1 MLADKNVRPTIM
13 EVGGTPKLALGVHMR
28 GTAVPCPRA
37 QHAAPVHEIDGRGQA
52 PPLRETRD
60 SVKDMT
66 MRIVGRADT
75 RGFTLVE
82 VLIAMVILGIGILGV
97 TVLFPRA
104 LRDTQVASGTT
115 VSSTYADT
123 VVDQLRAQGYSGLR
137 QEAESKNLDWLRI
150 GRNVGLDRLTRT
162 NLLYRGTDVRLRDA
176 TVLRNAEYTLQLYQV
191 VVTVPLTVGPKEQ
204 FITFIAR
211 Q

>member
-1 MLADKNVRPTIM
+1 
-13 EVGGTPKLALGVHMR
+13 
-28 GTAVPCPRA
+28 
-37 QHAAPVHEIDGRGQA
+37 
-52 PPLRETRD
+52 
-60 SVKDMT
+60 

-97 TVLFPRA
+97 TILFPRA

-115 VSSTYADT
+115 VARTYADSM
-123 VVDQLRAQGYSGLR
+123 VDRLRARGYDGMRGEADPFGRTAHDEGRRWDGAVPSLLQLRASDLLYSETDIRLVD
-137 QEAESKNLDWLRI
+137 NLVLYDPI
-150 GRNVGLDRLTRT
+150 RNV
-162 NLLYRGTDVRLRDA
+162 NQS
-176 TVLRNAEYTLQLYQV
+176 LQLYQV

>member
-115 VSSTYADT
+115 VASTYADT
-123 VVDQLRAQGYSGLR
+123 VVDQLRAQGYT
-137 QEAESKNLDWLRI
+137 WLGGAYEPITPRAD
-150 GRNVGLDRLTRT
+150 GFTLDRFRVADR
-162 NLLYRGTDVRLRDA
+162 LYRETETTLRGMKSG
-176 TVLRNAEYTLQLYQV
+176 LQLYQV